1 MTIKYL
7 LIATLLSFLIFLIIY
22 KRNKFRLLNGV
33 MFGIFLMMSG
43 ISYCFFVLQYEN
55 YILRITAA
63 IPIVFILC
71 VLVFGLY
78 VVIIFLFINSYIIFK
93 KERFSLSNSLTLI
106 LGISF
111 TLYLLTSFFVTLNV
125 QSPFIQI
132 IWWIITLLLSLY
144 LFHIVIFFT
153 SLILANLARPK
164 YNQDYIIVLG
174 SGLINGNVPPLLA
187 RRIDKAICFY
197 QKQSKRKRK
206 KIPMLLMSGGQGNDE
221 SRSEAEAM
229 AEYAINKG
237 IPKEQI
243 MLESKATNTYENML
257 YSKQMMDQHAKD
269 PSYHCIYSTN
279 NYHLFRAGIY
289 AQKVGLFIDGIG
301 CKTALYYLPNALLRE
316 YIALIVMYR
325 KTLLKVTLFLIVV
338 IVLSVVFIQITF
350 H

>member
-1 MTIKYL
+1 
-7 LIATLLSFLIFLIIY
+7 
-22 KRNKFRLLNGV
+22 
-33 MFGIFLMMSG
+33 
-43 ISYCFFVLQYEN
+43 
-55 YILRITAA
+55 
-63 IPIVFILC
+63 
-71 VLVFGLY
+71 
-78 VVIIFLFINSYIIFK
+78 
-93 KERFSLSNSLTLI
+93 
-106 LGISF
+106 
-111 TLYLLTSFFVTLNV
+111 V

-164 YNQDYIIVLG
+164 YNQDYINVLG

-229 AEYAINKG
+229 AEYAINQG

-243 MLESKATNTYENML
+243 MLETKATNTYENML

-289 AQKVGLFIDGIG
+289 AQKVELFIDGIG

-325 KTLLKVTLFLIVV
+325 KTILKVTLFLIVV